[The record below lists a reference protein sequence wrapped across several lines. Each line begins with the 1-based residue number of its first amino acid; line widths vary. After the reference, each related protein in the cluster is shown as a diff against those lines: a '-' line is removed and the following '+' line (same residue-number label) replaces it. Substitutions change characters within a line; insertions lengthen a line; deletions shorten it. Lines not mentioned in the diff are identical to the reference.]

1 MYVASASPH
10 LAPKHGGQKR
20 KVTTSVEEIL
30 EDNDESDDETAV
42 VNKVQLDNTADPAKE
57 RVSNAHFEMEILAE
71 TDSLLSDLAVEL
83 TEQEATE
90 PAINADLAGL
100 LDKHWSEKLSD
111 KKLTDKLDLI

>member
-10 LAPKHGGQKR
+10 LALNHGGQKR
-20 KVTTSVEEIL
+20 KVTTGVEEIL

-42 VNKVQLDNTADPAKE
+42 VNKVLDNTADPAKE
-57 RVSNAHFEMEILAE
+57 RVSNAHFETEILAE

-90 PAINADLAGL
+90 PAINARSRPA
-100 LDKHWSEKLSD
+100 
-111 KKLTDKLDLI
+111 